1 MRNYSL
7 FDHVLFGID
16 AILKDATGFVTK
28 NTRLN
33 PAAQMIENDLTELEK
48 NHVAGL
54 MRVNHVG
61 EVCAQALYQGQSLT
75 AQDKKIQQKMEQAA
89 EEEKDHLAWCK
100 ERILELNSHTS
111 YLNPFWY
118 TSSLLIGL
126 FAGLAGDK
134 INLGFLAETERQV
147 EQHLTR
153 HLEKLP
159 TKDLKSRAIVEQMRA
174 DEIQHAITA
183 EESGATKLPLPIKF
197 AMRCLSKVMTTTAYW
212 I

>member
-1 MRNYSL
+1 MRNYTL
-7 FDHVLFGID
+7 FDQVLSGID
-16 AILKDATGFVTK
+16 AVLKDATGFVAQ

-33 PAAQMIENDLTELEK
+33 PAAEITETNLTESEK
-48 NHVAGL
+48 RHAAGL

-75 AQDKKIQQKMEQAA
+75 AQDKTVQQKLEQAA

-100 ERILELNSHTS
+100 ERINELNSHTS

-118 TSSLLIGL
+118 ASSLIMGVI
-126 FAGLAGDK
+126 AGLAGDK

-147 EQHLTR
+147 EQHLTE
-153 HLEKLP
+153 HLKKLP
-159 TKDLKSRAIVEQMRA
+159 EKDLKSRAIVEQMRT
-174 DEIQHAITA
+174 DEIHHAMTA
-183 EESGATKLPLPIKF
+183 EEFGASKLPTPVTF
-197 AMRCLSKVMTTTAYW
+197 AMRCLSKIMTTTAYW

>member
-1 MRNYSL
+1 MRNYTL
-7 FDHVLFGID
+7 FDQVLFGID
-16 AILKDATGFVTK
+16 AILKDATGLVTQ

-33 PAAQMIENDLTELEK
+33 PAVDITENDLTDSEK
-48 NHVAGL
+48 RHAAGL

-75 AQDKKIQQKMEQAA
+75 AQDRIIQQKLEQAA

-100 ERILELNSHTS
+100 ERITELNSHTS

-118 TSSLLIGL
+118 TSSLLIGII
-126 FAGLAGDK
+126 AGLAGDK

-147 EQHLTR
+147 EQHLTN

-159 TKDLKSRAIVEQMRA
+159 KKDLKSRAIVEQMRI
-174 DEIQHAITA
+174 DEIQHAMTA
-183 EESGATKLPLPIKF
+183 EEFGASKLPTPVKF